1 MWYFTLLCY
10 SGLAMEDQT
19 SSQSDPSESSSASL
33 LKGVLLPS
41 FLILGVI
48 LAGLGTGWYL
58 TSGRTSGI
66 LGGGVAS
73 APGVEVSSGGKVI
86 GLEDSAT
93 FRDSAQGKLEEG
105 GINGEG
111 THHLVRDGGPSQNV
125 YLTSS
130 VIDLDQYM
138 GKTVEVWGETIG
150 AKSAG
155 WLMDVGKIK
164 ILD

>member
-1 MWYFTLLCY
+1 M
-10 SGLAMEDQT
+10 
-19 SSQSDPSESSSASL
+19 
-33 LKGVLLPS
+33 
-41 FLILGVI
+41 
-48 LAGLGTGWYL
+48 
-58 TSGRTSGI
+58 
-66 LGGGVAS
+66 
-73 APGVEVSSGGKVI
+73 APGAEVSSGGKVI

-130 VIDLDQYM
+130 VIDLKQYV
-138 GKTVEVWGETIG
+138 GKSVEVWGETIG

>member
-1 MWYFTLLCY
+1 M
-10 SGLAMEDQT
+10 GDQ
-19 SSQSDPSESSSASL
+19 DPSQFKS
-33 LKGVLLPS
+33 VLLPS
-41 FLILGVI
+41 LLILAVI
-48 LAGLGTGWYL
+48 LVGSGTGWL
-58 TSGRTSGI
+58 LAKKGTGI
-66 LGGGVAS
+66 SIGGNNIAK
-73 APGVEVSSGGKVI
+73 APGAEVSSGGKVV
-86 GLEDSAT
+86 GLDDTAT
-93 FRDSAQGKLEEG
+93 FRDSATGKLEEG
-105 GINGEG
+105 GISGDG